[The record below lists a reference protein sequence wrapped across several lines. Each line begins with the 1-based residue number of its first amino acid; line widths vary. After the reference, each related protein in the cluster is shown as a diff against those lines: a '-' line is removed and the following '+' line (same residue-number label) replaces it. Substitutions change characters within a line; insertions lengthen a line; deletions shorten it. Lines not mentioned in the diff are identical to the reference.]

1 MHWRSGRRQKA
12 WLTKFFRLRSLYNV
26 VKDPRGGGPRS
37 QLGLPHKSS
46 AFGHGK
52 GPSSRVKVVSF
63 ELLYSFLAYET
74 EMLGHSPRYRYI
86 SYRCRRPQYSPTN
99 RHPQEVN
106 YENQST
112 CASQVWRRP
121 VQDSSD
127 PREPRMTVRDE
138 SSWVSGWLV
147 DLLDGEWLKLPG

>member
-1 MHWRSGRRQKA
+1 VVAQDN
-12 WLTKFFRLRSLYNV
+12 LRSKRVFSLRPLYNV
-26 VKDPRGGGPRS
+26 AKDPRGGGPCS

-46 AFGHGK
+46 AFGLGK

-63 ELLYSFLAYET
+63 ELLSVSWSFLAYET

-86 SYRCRRPQYSPTN
+86 IYRCRRPQYYPTN

-127 PREPRMTVRDE
+127 PRELRVTVRDE
-138 SSWVSGWLV
+138 SSLVSGGLV